1 MGTDTERALGALE
14 EALDGVLSFVKGA
27 AYGLRLAT
35 RKVGEL
41 TSGGTGLPGLPGGR
55 GPGGEELEL
64 LVEALQQGE
73 DRLSDVAVLALG
85 DHFRVFLARAL
96 ELPQLPALPPTPA
109 ALEEFAGAPGALT
122 KLPSAFGLLLQLYR
136 AALQGGRLDRAAL
149 EAAGLREL
157 ELSYPGGKVKM
168 FREGDHVTLTEA
180 QLQEAAQSLLEAARA
195 IRLRLLTA

>member
-14 EALDGVLSFVKGA
+14 EALEGVLSFVKAA

-35 RKVGEL
+35 KKVGDL
-41 TSGGTGLPGLPGGR
+41 ASGASGLPTAR
-55 GPGGEELEL
+55 GPGGDELGL

-73 DRLSDVAVLALG
+73 DRLSDVAILAMG

-96 ELPQLPALPPTPA
+96 ELPQLPSLPATPA
-109 ALEEFAGAPGALT
+109 AVEEFSGAPGALT

-149 EAAGLREL
+149 DAAGLREL

-168 FREGDHVTLTEA
+168 FREGDHVTLTEQ
-180 QLQEAAQSLLEAARA
+180 QLREAADALLAAARA